1 METQTLAWVVFN
13 VLVLAVLTLDLA
25 VFHRRPHALAMKEAL
40 AWVALWFSLAAFFG
54 LLVYFWRGP
63 AAALEFATAY
73 LIEESLS
80 VDNMFVFLMIF
91 SYFSVPR
98 VYQHRVLFW
107 GILGAL
113 VMRALMIFGGVA
125 LIQRFHWVLYLF
137 GAFLIFTGLKMAFQ
151 KDKEIHPET
160 NPVLRLVRRLLPL
173 TERYEGG
180 RFVIKNGGR
189 YDLTPLFVVLV
200 MIETTDL
207 VFALDSIPAV
217 LAISQDPFIVYTSN
231 VFAILGLRALF
242 FAVAGAME
250 LFQYLS
256 YGLSAILV
264 FIGIKMVVA
273 DVFPIPV
280 GVALGVVAGI
290 LLISVGASLWMRRR
304 SRAEVSPEAGKT
316 P

>member
-1 METQTLAWVVFN
+1 
-13 VLVLAVLTLDLA
+13 
-25 VFHRRPHALAMKEAL
+25 
-40 AWVALWFSLAAFFG
+40 
-54 LLVYFWRGP
+54 
-63 AAALEFATAY
+63 
-73 LIEESLS
+73 
-80 VDNMFVFLMIF
+80 
-91 SYFSVPR
+91 
-98 VYQHRVLFW
+98 
-107 GILGAL
+107 LGAL